1 MNACFQGVPS
11 VRILKVIN
19 KVVKS
24 GKKCKKVEKMCL
36 LLPTIY
42 SVRKP
47 MVNFVGE
54 HTGKIDVKGRVPLPS
69 QLKRQMGESEESV
82 RFVLKKS
89 IYKSCLELHPMESW
103 QTMMAQLSKKLNPI
117 FNKKHN
123 AFLTEFSK
131 GTIELTLDSMNRL
144 LVPKNLMDF
153 AGLSKDVVFLGVEGI
168 VEVWD
173 KSRYEASKMPQD
185 DFEQLAGEI
194 FGDDFKLYE

>member
-1 MNACFQGVPS
+1 
-11 VRILKVIN
+11 
-19 KVVKS
+19 
-24 GKKCKKVEKMCL
+24 
-36 LLPTIY
+36 
-42 SVRKP
+42 

-69 QLKRQMGESEESV
+69 QLKRQMGGPEELV

-89 IYKSCLELHPMESW
+89 IYKPCLELHPMESW

-168 VEVWD
+168 VEVWINLD
-173 KSRYEASKMPQD
+173 YEASKMPQD
-185 DFEQLAGEI
+185 DFETIGRRN
-194 FGDDFKLYE
+194 FW